1 MINARGFGKGSA
13 IRAFDLPSQT
23 FRFEAGG
30 LGGAR
35 LGALRGQGGLE
46 GRRSDGERYR
56 LDGAGR
62 ERVREGSR
70 EVSRQN
76 LVPETW
82 LVPAVRSSV
91 EAPGQLRLYRAAR
104 KPAESPR
111 FLPCTASSRQ
121 ACWDPQPIG
130 TNPR

>member
-13 IRAFDLPSQT
+13 IRAFDLRNQT

-30 LGGAR
+30 LGGTR

-46 GRRSDGERYR
+46 GQRSDGERYR

-62 ERVREGSR
+62 ERITEGSR

-76 LVPETW
+76 LVPGDLAGACGQELCGGTGAAQA
-82 LVPAVRSSV
+82 VPGSA
-91 EAPGQLRLYRAAR
+91 
-104 KPAESPR
+104 
-111 FLPCTASSRQ
+111 
-121 ACWDPQPIG
+121 
-130 TNPR
+130 